1 MQNPVRFGVLG
12 AAGIAK
18 TAVVPAITRARNARV
33 VAVATRRPEVA
44 SHWAREAGIERVL
57 GSYEE
62 LLADPDVE
70 AIYIPLPNSEHAHW
84 TVAAAR
90 AGKAILCEKPLAMSA
105 AMAETVVLACA
116 DHKVLLMEGFMYR
129 FHPQHGRVR
138 EIIASGEIGEVV
150 EVHAHLSVDIMSPVD
165 TANVRFDRR
174 LGGGALLDMGCYVVH
189 IARSLFAEEPL
200 SVMGRWT
207 LDDRYGVNVA
217 DAAVLEFSA
226 GRIAIVS
233 CSFKGNAQGFYRVI
247 GRRGQIDVP
256 RGIIPGLGSRLSE
269 TLVIVVDENGRRRQ
283 EELPAVDQY
292 QLMIEAFA
300 DAVRGDLSAI
310 PPIEDSVKNMR
321 VLDAFA
327 RSASSNS
334 VASLA
339 G

>member
-1 MQNPVRFGVLG
+1 MQNPVRFGVMG

-18 TAVVPAITRARNARV
+18 AAVVPAISRSRNARA
-33 VAVATRRPEVA
+33 VAVATRHPGAA
-44 SHWAREAGIERVL
+44 SGWAREAGIERVH

-70 AIYIPLPNSEHAHW
+70 AVYIPLPNSEHARW

-90 AGKAILCEKPLAMSA
+90 AGKAILCEKPLAMTA
-105 AMAETVVLACA
+105 AEAETVVRACA
-116 DHKVLLMEGFMYR
+116 EHKALLMEGFMYR
-129 FHPQHGRVR
+129 FHPQHARVR
-138 EIIASGEIGEVV
+138 DIIASGEIGEVV
-150 EVHAHLSVDIMSPVD
+150 EVHAHLSVDLMSPAD
-165 TANVRFDRR
+165 PANVRFDKR

-200 SVMGRWT
+200 SVMGRWSI
-207 LDDRYGVNVA
+207 DDRYGVDVA
-217 DAAVLEFSA
+217 AAAVLEYSA
-226 GRIAIVS
+226 GRAAMLS

-247 GRRGQIDVP
+247 GRCGQIDVP

-269 TLVIVVDENGRRRQ
+269 TLVIVIDENGRRR
-283 EELPAVDQY
+283 EDELPAVDHY

-327 RSASSNS
+327 RSAGSNS
-334 VASLA
+334 VASL
-339 G
+339 GS

>member
-1 MQNPVRFGVLG
+1 MRNPVRFGVLG

-18 TAVVPAITRARNARV
+18 TAVVPAITKARNARV

-44 SHWAREAGIERVL
+44 SDWAREAGIERVL

-70 AIYIPLPNSEHAHW
+70 AVYIPLPNSEHAHW
-84 TVAAAR
+84 AVAAAR
-90 AGKAILCEKPLAMSA
+90 AGKAILCEKPIAMNA
-105 AMAETVVLACA
+105 AVAETVVRACA
-116 DHKVLLMEGFMYR
+116 DYKVLLMEGFMYR
-129 FHPQHGRVR
+129 FHPQHDRVR
-138 EIIASGEIGEVV
+138 DIIASGEIGEVV
-150 EVHAHLSVDIMSPVD
+150 EVHAHLSVNLMSPVD
-165 TANVRFDRR
+165 PANVRFDKK

-189 IARSLFAEEPL
+189 IARSIFAEEPL
-200 SVMGRWT
+200 SVLGRWSI
-207 LDDRYGVNVA
+207 DDRYGVDVA
-217 DAAVLEFSA
+217 CAAVLEFSA
-226 GRIAIVS
+226 GRVAMVS

-256 RGIIPGLGSRLSE
+256 RGIIPGLGSRISE

-283 EELPAVDQY
+283 EELPAVDHY

-300 DAVRGDLSAI
+300 DAVRGDLAAI

-334 VASLA
+334 VASLQT
-339 G
+339 